1 MSTPPDAHRSHDHD
15 AATVSARPGA
25 RTIEQGLRS
34 NGADPGSPA
43 PGSPAPGSPAP
54 GSLAPGGTHECDTAC
69 GYGGLLLLD
78 DPADREP
85 LPAAPAPYRVTVIR
99 SENRRK
105 TVSARVTGGA
115 IEVRIPS
122 WLPPA
127 DEQRVVNDFVDRFEK
142 RRRCWQ
148 VDLGARARGLAAAH
162 GLPEPRSIT
171 WSTRQRQLWGSCSVH
186 SGDIRIS
193 HRLAEVPPWVLDY
206 VIVHELAHLV
216 EAKHTPAFHALVNRY
231 PRAQRAIGYLQ
242 AFRAWSDREADGE
255 AASAADGAD
264 GAAD

>member
-1 MSTPPDAHRSHDHD
+1 MSTPPDAHRSHDHET
-15 AATVSARPGA
+15 APRSARPGTRA
-25 RTIEQGLRS
+25 IEQQLRW
-34 NGADPGSPA
+34 NGAGPGPF
-43 PGSPAPGSPAP
+43 
-54 GSLAPGGTHECDTAC
+54 APGGIHEDDAPADN
-69 GYGGLLLLD
+69 GGLLLD
-78 DPADREP
+78 DPTDTEP
-85 LPAAPAPYRVTVIR
+85 VPAAPAPYRVTVIR

-148 VDLGARARGLAAAH
+148 VDLGVRARGLAAAH

-171 WSTRQRQLWGSCSVH
+171 WSTRQRQLWGSCSVL

-206 VIVHELAHLV
+206 VIVHELAHLT

-242 AFRAWSDREADGE
+242 AFREWSDRAMDVAGDRSADQPPD
-255 AASAADGAD
+255 SSPDRAAD
-264 GAAD
+264 

>member
-1 MSTPPDAHRSHDHD
+1 MSTPPDATTSHDH
-15 AATVSARPGA
+15 AAAPGSTRPGT

-34 NGADPGSPA
+34 NGADPGSPVPSGIHEDDA
-43 PGSPAPGSPAP
+43 PA
-54 GSLAPGGTHECDTAC
+54 DN
-69 GYGGLLLLD
+69 GGLLLLD
-78 DPADREP
+78 DPTDAEAP
-85 LPAAPAPYRVTVIR
+85 PAAPAPYRVTVIR

-162 GLPEPRSIT
+162 DLPEPRSIT
-171 WSTRQRQLWGSCSVH
+171 WSTRQRQLWGSCSVL
-186 SGDIRIS
+186 SGDIRIA

-206 VIVHELAHLV
+206 VIVHELAHLT

-242 AFRAWSDREADGE
+242 AFQEWSDR
-255 AASAADGAD
+255 AADGVAD
-264 GAAD
+264 RAAAQPPDSGPDRGFDRLLDRAAD

>member
-34 NGADPGSPA
+34 NGAD